1 MAAYSS
7 HIRKQ
12 QNKHQLQRLK
22 SANISKG
29 IWMDGDMWINL
40 FDRQMSNFVHVHVH
54 LHIWT
59 YTCTCPYMDIYIHVC
74 HVIFFKRSWT
84 S

>member
-1 MAAYSS
+1 
-7 HIRKQ
+7 
-12 QNKHQLQRLK
+12 
-22 SANISKG
+22 
-29 IWMDGDMWINL
+29 MDGDMWINL

-74 HVIFFKRSWT
+74 HVIFLKGHGPRKLGDIQGLSVLGT
-84 S
+84 SPW